1 MAGLVMIRLFKQIL
15 ENERMPEEWRSV
27 LVVSFNNNGE
37 LQTCRRIHRNRVK
50 PHNEVV
56 GKSSKTQT
64 KGRSE
69 DS

>member
-37 LQTCRRIHRNRVK
+37 L
-50 PHNEVV
+50 
-56 GKSSKTQT
+56 
-64 KGRSE
+64 
-69 DS
+69 